1 MAERRSVESEQSGQA
16 HGSAE
21 EEEPLFP
28 IRGYVLLNVLFWLFC
43 AVEVLIVRLWLKEIQ
58 GVFFFF
64 GLLAI
69 GFTVV
74 SIYECIHDRL
84 TARSGRAQG
93 SQSL

>member
-1 MAERRSVESEQSGQA
+1 ERPSTESKSSEQARDSG
-16 HGSAE
+16 GD
-21 EEEPLFP
+21 EEPLFP

-74 SIYECIHDRL
+74 SIYECVHDRL
-84 TARSGRAQG
+84 TARSNRAQG
-93 SQSL
+93 S